1 MSKKSI
7 EDLFKESFEN
17 FEAEVSPS
25 VWSNI
30 KTALRGLGL
39 GFIGKALLNKI
50 GTNTVIAIVSSVAT
64 VIATVGVM
72 HWSENAAKKGTNSFT
87 TPEKSDLK
95 PIEAVKHD
103 ISPNEKQLVNSNN
116 NLPKPAPT
124 AVVAEDKMQEAK
136 VVIEPFVKD
145 KNKMKSVINTYSGE
159 PIALIFPSPTGGT
172 VPLIVSLSNTGNGVV
187 NKWKYSDGKKDDNVA
202 NPVHVFENPGVYT
215 VYLISTNQ
223 SGKIATDSAK
233 ITVTGNSSMAA
244 VPRELSPNGD
254 GKDDFFV
261 FSGANMKTISG
272 QIFDR
277 KANILFECNKVG
289 AKWDGKDRKGLEAQ
303 PGIYFYIVTG
313 EGNDGKHYE
322 QKGSISLIREE
333 NK

>member
-30 KTALRGLGL
+30 KTALRGIGL

-50 GTNTVIAIVSSVAT
+50 GTNAVIAIVSSVAT

-72 HWSENAAKKGTNSFT
+72 HWSEKSLHKSTTSNASSEKPVTKEP
-87 TPEKSDLK
+87 TPV
-95 PIEAVKHD
+95 VKHKVIQKEKTTKVD
-103 ISPNEKQLVNSNN
+103 NSKPQTSTPN
-116 NLPKPAPT
+116 
-124 AVVAEDKMQEAK
+124 VVSEKMQETK

-145 KNKMKSVINTYSGE
+145 RNKMKSIISQYSSE
-159 PIALIFPSPTGGT
+159 PIALVFPSPTGGT
-172 VPLIVSLSNTGNGVV
+172 VPLIVSLSNTGKGVV

-215 VYLISTNQ
+215 VYLISTDQ
-223 SGKIATDSAK
+223 SGKTATDSAK
-233 ITVTGNSSMAA
+233 ITVTGNSSMAV